1 MAIRLRSRKYALSL
15 AEVAN
20 RTGESLSSIKRQ
32 SAKNPA
38 QFAAKV
44 QRLMNGAPEP
54 TTLEDR
60 LARLTGEELL
70 AMAIHFALPRL
81 SDDARAVLA
90 PILEITREIIE
101 EASEKMGRRA
111 R

>member
-1 MAIRLRSRKYALSL
+1 MPIRLRARKHGMSL

-38 QFAAKV
+38 QF
-44 QRLMNGAPEP
+44 
-54 TTLEDR
+54 
-60 LARLTGEELL
+60 
-70 AMAIHFALPRL
+70 
-81 SDDARAVLA
+81 
-90 PILEITREIIE
+90 EITREIVE

-111 R
+111 DRIGSDAFSFSLLQSAERIYH